1 MRLSL
6 LLCLV
11 ALPMFA
17 DSNNDSSFPDVAE
30 LGQMAAQFTPTPIYA
45 DVSHLSER
53 DRKSLVYL
61 IAAARMMDDIFL
73 KQVWSG
79 NAALNGRLTHDRS
92 PEGQARARLFSISK
106 GPWSTLNGH
115 HAFMPGAPAQRPAG
129 ANFYPE
135 DMTRDEFETWVR
147 TLPDKQAEAARSFFT
162 VIRRAPDG
170 RQLEIVPYHREYHA
184 DLVKASELLRQ
195 AAFITNNASLKRFLR
210 ARSAALLSDNY
221 FKSDLA
227 WMDVSGPIDVTI
239 GPYETYNDEL
249 FGYKASFEAYVC
261 LTDEPETH
269 RLRDFAAHL
278 QQVEDNLPIDPAFRN
293 PSLGTNTPI
302 RVVNELLSAGDGNHG
317 VQTAAFNLPNDE
329 RVILRKGSKKVM
341 LKNVQY
347 VKFQNTLLPISRLVL
362 PPGSQSDV
370 NFDSFFTHILA
381 HELSHGIGPQQ
392 VQVNGGS
399 SSVRQK
405 LKETYST
412 IEEAKADITGL
423 FMLQYFSDRQILPG
437 GEAVER
443 RLYNTFLA
451 SSFRTLRFGISE
463 AHGRGM
469 AIQFN
474 YLLDRG
480 AFVARRDGTFEVN
493 FSRIKSTVRD
503 LTHDLLT
510 IEAKGD
516 YAGARNM
523 LSQLGVT
530 RPVVARALSRFQNVP
545 VDIAP
550 IFITADELVSHP

>member
-1 MRLSL
+1 ML
-6 LLCLV
+6 
-11 ALPMFA
+11 A
-17 DSNNDSSFPDVAE
+17 DSNRSYPDVAE
-30 LGQMAAQFTPTPIYA
+30 LGQMAAQFTPTPLFT

-53 DRKSLVYL
+53 DRKALVYL
-61 IAAARMMDDIFL
+61 IASARALDGLFL
-73 KQVWSG
+73 KQLWSG
-79 NAALNGRLTHDRS
+79 NEALYHDLSRNPS
-92 PEGQARARLFSISK
+92 PEGQARARLFWISK
-106 GPWSTLNGH
+106 GPWSTLNGQR
-115 HAFMPGAPAQRPAG
+115 AFMPGVPPQRPPG

-135 DMTRDEFETWVR
+135 DMHREEFEAWVK
-147 TLPDKQAEAARSFFT
+147 TLPEKQAEAARGFFT
-162 VIRRAPDG
+162 VIRRAPGNG
-170 RQLEIVPYHREYHA
+170 RLEVVPYHREYHG
-184 DLVKASELLRQ
+184 DLVKASEFLRQ
-195 AAFITNNASLKRFLR
+195 AAFLTGNASLKRFLR
-210 ARSAALLSDNY
+210 ARAAAFLNDNY
-221 FKSDLA
+221 FKSDLL
-227 WMDVSGPIDVTI
+227 WMDVDAPIDITI

-261 LTDEPETH
+261 VTDEAETH
-269 RLRDFAAHL
+269 RLRNFASHL
-278 QQVEDNLPIDPAFRN
+278 QEVEDNLPIDRAYRN
-293 PSLGTNTPI
+293 PKLGTSTPI
-302 RVVNELLSAGDGNHG
+302 RVVNEILSSGDGNHG

-347 VKFQNTLLPISRLVL
+347 AKFQNTLLPISRVVL
-362 PPGSQSDV
+362 PLNTQPDV

-392 VQVNGGS
+392 VQTNGGT
-399 SSVRQK
+399 SSVRQQ

-423 FMLQYFSDRQILPG
+423 FMLQHFYDRQLLPG
-437 GEAVER
+437 GDAVER
-443 RLYNTFLA
+443 RLYTTFLA
-451 SSFRTLRFGISE
+451 SSFRTLRFGINE

-493 FSRIKSTVRD
+493 FVKIKPAVRD

-516 YAGARNM
+516 YSGAKNM
-523 LSQLGVT
+523 LAQLAVM
-530 RPVVARALSRFQNVP
+530 RPAVSRSLSHFQNIP

-550 IFITADELVSHP
+550 IFITADEITARP

>member
-1 MRLSL
+1 ML
-6 LLCLV
+6 
-11 ALPMFA
+11 A
-17 DSNNDSSFPDVAE
+17 DSNQSYPDVAE
-30 LGQMAAQFTPTPIYA
+30 LGQMAAQFTPTPLFT
-45 DVSHLSER
+45 DVSHLNER
-53 DRKSLVYL
+53 DRKALVYL
-61 IAAARMMDDIFL
+61 IASARVLDNLFL
-73 KQVWSG
+73 KQLWSG
-79 NAALNGRLTHDRS
+79 NEALYHNLSRDPS
-92 PEGQARARLFSISK
+92 PEGQARARLFWISK
-106 GPWSTLNGH
+106 GPWSTLNGQR
-115 HAFMPGAPAQRPAG
+115 AFMPGVPAQRPAG

-135 DMTRDEFETWVR
+135 DMHREEFEAWVR
-147 TLPDKQAEAARSFFT
+147 TLPEKQAEAARGFFT
-162 VIRRAPDG
+162 VIRRVPGD
-170 RQLEIVPYHREYHA
+170 RRLEIVPYHREYHA
-184 DLVKASELLRQ
+184 DLVKASEFLRQ
-195 AAFITNNASLKRFLR
+195 AAFLTGNPSLKRFLR
-210 ARSAALLSDNY
+210 ARAAAFLNDNY
-221 FKSDLA
+221 FKSDLL
-227 WMDVSGPIDVTI
+227 WMDVDAPIDITI

-261 LTDEPETH
+261 VTDEAETH
-269 RLRDFAAHL
+269 RLRDFASHL
-278 QQVEDNLPIDPAFRN
+278 QEVEDNLPIDRAYRN
-293 PSLGTNTPI
+293 PKLGTNTPI
-302 RVVNELLSAGDGNHG
+302 RVVNEILSAGDGNHG

-347 VKFQNTLLPISRLVL
+347 AKFQNTLLPITRVVL
-362 PPGSQSDV
+362 PGYAQPDV

-392 VQVNGGS
+392 VQTNGGT
-399 SSVRQK
+399 SSVRQQ

-423 FMLQYFSDRQILPG
+423 FMLQHFYDRQLLPG
-437 GEAVER
+437 GDAVER

-493 FSRIKSTVRD
+493 FGKIKPAVRD
-503 LTHDLLT
+503 LAHDLLT

-516 YAGARNM
+516 YSGAKNM
-523 LSQLGVT
+523 LAQLGVM
-530 RPVVARALSRFQNVP
+530 RPAVSRSLSHFQNIP

-550 IFITADELVSHP
+550 IFITADEITARP